1 VHTSDG
7 IEDLTM
13 AKFFLG
19 IIACLLA
26 FYFLNGG
33 SVSDVFTSL
42 QHIGAYIADLT
53 VSKVKTQ

>member
-1 VHTSDG
+1 
-7 IEDLTM
+7 M